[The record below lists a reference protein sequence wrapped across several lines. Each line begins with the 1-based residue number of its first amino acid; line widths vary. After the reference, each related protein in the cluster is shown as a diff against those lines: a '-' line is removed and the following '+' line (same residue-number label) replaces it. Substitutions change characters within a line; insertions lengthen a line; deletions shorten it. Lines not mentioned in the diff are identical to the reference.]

1 MNKYLPNRYGT
12 EYIKSTNPAFEK
24 LIIVDKENGG
34 KADALNMGLNIS
46 TNKYVA
52 CIDVDCLLIED
63 ALLKLIKP
71 FRND

>member
-1 MNKYLPNRYGT
+1 
-12 EYIKSTNPAFEK
+12 

-71 FRND
+71 FLETTDTKVIAAGSVIKCKFMYY

>member
-1 MNKYLPNRYGT
+1 
-12 EYIKSTNPAFEK
+12 

-71 FRND
+71 FLETTDTKLSLPEE